1 MSSGSV
7 NAFAASK
14 VNACAGPCA
23 PAGIDVAMHASRS
36 ASVKSFMVASLVRG
50 CPRRR
55 LQDVLLHAP
64 RFDLAQDDLIGIA
77 AVQHVHHL
85 EPGRHLAWLPE
96 LANHGAIELC
106 LVDLTR
112 RLPRPRRVAVGV

>member
-14 VNACAGPCA
+14 FNAGAGPCA
-23 PAGIDVAMHASRS
+23 SAGIDVAMHARTST
-36 ASVKSFMVASLVRG
+36 SVKRFMIASLVRG

-96 LANHGAIELC
+96 LANHGTIELRFI
-106 LVDLTR
+106 DLTR
-112 RLPRPRRVAVGV
+112 RVPRPRRVAVGV